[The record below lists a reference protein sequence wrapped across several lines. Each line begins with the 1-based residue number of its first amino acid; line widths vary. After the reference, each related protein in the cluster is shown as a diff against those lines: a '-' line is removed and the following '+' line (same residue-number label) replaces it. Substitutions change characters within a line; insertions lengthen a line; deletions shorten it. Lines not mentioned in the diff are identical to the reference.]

1 MDSRK
6 FLYDNNELFQS
17 ILLPSQDLPASALYV
32 VGLPIGNLGDITL
45 RALWV
50 LSKVDCI
57 AAEDTRET
65 RKLLEKFNIESH
77 LFPVHQHNEHEGAE
91 KVLTYLAEGKRVAL
105 VTDAGT
111 PAVSDPGTKVVANVR
126 EHGYRVIPIPGASAS
141 VTAVSAAGM
150 APEGF
155 TFHGFL
161 NGGKKERA
169 AELQKLINSG
179 RIFILYEAPHRLEK
193 LIDELSEAVPADRK
207 ITIARELTKKFEQID
222 SLYSPDL
229 HEWLSHNP
237 PKGEYVIVVDAAS
250 ASTEETLT
258 EEDRQW
264 IDELIP
270 LLPAGQLSSIASKIS
285 RFPKKIIYNYIVSKK
300 NSQATVDE
308 QCASSGVS
316 TCQTAKNR
324 KIKAIWSM
332 RRLKSAPSLSLTLQP
347 QKKRTLSTLPWNR
360 LLLPPLPRKKKPK
373 STSPIKPSQ
382 LPMSMRCRL

>member
-50 LSKVDCI
+50 LSKADCI

-111 PAVSDPGTKVVANVR
+111 PAVSDPGTKVVADVR

-207 ITIARELTKKFEQID
+207 NHNCPRA
-222 SLYSPDL
+222 
-229 HEWLSHNP
+229 HE
-237 PKGEYVIVVDAAS
+237 
-250 ASTEETLT
+250 
-258 EEDRQW
+258 
-264 IDELIP
+264 
-270 LLPAGQLSSIASKIS
+270 KI
-285 RFPKKIIYNYIVSKK
+285 
-300 NSQATVDE
+300 
-308 QCASSGVS
+308 
-316 TCQTAKNR
+316 
-324 KIKAIWSM
+324 
-332 RRLKSAPSLSLTLQP
+332 
-347 QKKRTLSTLPWNR
+347 RTN
-360 LLLPPLPRKKKPK
+360 
-373 STSPIKPSQ
+373 
-382 LPMSMRCRL
+382 

>member
-111 PAVSDPGTKVVANVR
+111 PAVSDPGTKVVADVR

-150 APEGF
+150 VPEGF

-300 NSQATVDE
+300 NSQATVD
-308 QCASSGVS
+308 
-316 TCQTAKNR
+316 
-324 KIKAIWSM
+324 
-332 RRLKSAPSLSLTLQP
+332 
-347 QKKRTLSTLPWNR
+347 
-360 LLLPPLPRKKKPK
+360 
-373 STSPIKPSQ
+373 
-382 LPMSMRCRL
+382 

>member
-50 LSKVDCI
+50 LSKADCI

-111 PAVSDPGTKVVANVR
+111 
-126 EHGYRVIPIPGASAS
+126 
-141 VTAVSAAGM
+141 TAVSAAGM

-300 NSQATVDE
+300 NSQATVD
-308 QCASSGVS
+308 
-316 TCQTAKNR
+316 
-324 KIKAIWSM
+324 
-332 RRLKSAPSLSLTLQP
+332 
-347 QKKRTLSTLPWNR
+347 
-360 LLLPPLPRKKKPK
+360 
-373 STSPIKPSQ
+373 
-382 LPMSMRCRL
+382 

>member
-17 ILLPSQDLPASALYV
+17 ISLPAQDLPAPALYV

-50 LSKVDCI
+50 LSKTDCI

-65 RKLLEKFNIESH
+65 KKLLEKFNIESH
-77 LFPVHQHNEHEGAE
+77 LFPVHQHNEHEGAD
-91 KVLTYLAEGKRVAL
+91 KILRFLAEGKRVAL

-111 PAVSDPGTKVVANVR
+111 PAVSDPGTKVVAEVR
-126 EHGYRVIPIPGASAS
+126 AKGFRVIPIPGASAS

-161 NGGKKERA
+161 NGGKKERS
-169 AELQKLINSG
+169 AELQKLI
-179 RIFILYEAPHRLEK
+179 
-193 LIDELSEAVPADRK
+193 DELSKSVPADRK

-222 SLYSPDL
+222 SLYAPDL
-229 HEWLSHNP
+229 HEWLSRNP
-237 PKGEYVIVVDAAS
+237 PKGEYVIVVDASSAS
-250 ASTEETLT
+250 AEETLK

-300 NSQATVDE
+300 
-308 QCASSGVS
+308 
-316 TCQTAKNR
+316 
-324 KIKAIWSM
+324 IH
-332 RRLKSAPSLSLTLQP
+332 
-347 QKKRTLSTLPWNR
+347 
-360 LLLPPLPRKKKPK
+360 
-373 STSPIKPSQ
+373 
-382 LPMSMRCRL
+382 

>member
-17 ILLPSQDLPASALYV
+17 ISLPSQDLPAPALYV
-32 VGLPIGNLGDITL
+32 VALPIGNLGDITL
-45 RALWV
+45 RALWI
-50 LSKVDCI
+50 LSKADCI

-91 KVLTYLAEGKRVAL
+91 KVLSYLAEGKRVAL

-111 PAVSDPGTKVVANVR
+111 PTVSDPGTKVVAEIR
-126 EHGYRVIPIPGASAS
+126 ERGYRV
-141 VTAVSAAGM
+141 TAISAAGM

-161 NGGKKERA
+161 TGGKKERA

-193 LIDELSEAVPADRK
+193 LIDELSESVPADRK

-229 HEWLSHNP
+229 HEWLSRNP

-250 ASTEETLT
+250 ASAEETLK
-258 EEDRQW
+258 EEDKQW

-270 LLPAGQLSSIASKIS
+270 LLPAGQLSTIASRIS

-300 NSQATVDE
+300 NSLSTVD
-308 QCASSGVS
+308 
-316 TCQTAKNR
+316 
-324 KIKAIWSM
+324 
-332 RRLKSAPSLSLTLQP
+332 
-347 QKKRTLSTLPWNR
+347 
-360 LLLPPLPRKKKPK
+360 
-373 STSPIKPSQ
+373 
-382 LPMSMRCRL
+382 

>member
-1 MDSRK
+1 
-6 FLYDNNELFQS
+6 
-17 ILLPSQDLPASALYV
+17 
-32 VGLPIGNLGDITL
+32 
-45 RALWV
+45 
-50 LSKVDCI
+50 
-57 AAEDTRET
+57 
-65 RKLLEKFNIESH
+65 
-77 LFPVHQHNEHEGAE
+77 
-91 KVLTYLAEGKRVAL
+91 
-105 VTDAGT
+105 
-111 PAVSDPGTKVVANVR
+111 
-126 EHGYRVIPIPGASAS
+126 
-141 VTAVSAAGM
+141 M

-270 LLPAGQLSSIASKIS
+270 LFPAGQLSSIASKIS

-300 NSQATVDE
+300 NSQATVD
-308 QCASSGVS
+308 
-316 TCQTAKNR
+316 
-324 KIKAIWSM
+324 
-332 RRLKSAPSLSLTLQP
+332 
-347 QKKRTLSTLPWNR
+347 
-360 LLLPPLPRKKKPK
+360 
-373 STSPIKPSQ
+373 
-382 LPMSMRCRL
+382 

>member
-6 FLYDNNELFQS
+6 FLYDNNVTVPKHLASLPGSACLCTLCRRSSDRES
-17 ILLPSQDLPASALYV
+17 TAILPSGRFGFSARQTVLPLKT
-32 VGLPIGNLGDITL
+32 LG
-45 RALWV
+45 
-50 LSKVDCI
+50 
-57 AAEDTRET
+57 
-65 RKLLEKFNIESH
+65 KLENFWRRFNIESH

-111 PAVSDPGTKVVANVR
+111 PAVSDPGTKVVADVR

-270 LLPAGQLSSIASKIS
+270 LLPAGQLSSNRKLKFT
-285 RFPKKIIYNYIVSKK
+285 RFP
-300 NSQATVDE
+300 
-308 QCASSGVS
+308 
-316 TCQTAKNR
+316 
-324 KIKAIWSM
+324 
-332 RRLKSAPSLSLTLQP
+332 
-347 QKKRTLSTLPWNR
+347 
-360 LLLPPLPRKKKPK
+360 
-373 STSPIKPSQ
+373 
-382 LPMSMRCRL
+382 